1 LEKLEV
7 YTDRFP
13 LLQFRKQVTKFMIFI
28 HLFCKFVIE
37 TKIFE
42 NSTITVIVAN
52 SGVMIFE
59 GSGPPEDKDPFFEQ
73 AENVFLILYILEAVL
88 KIVGKGFIWADD
100 SYLRD
105 AWNIL
110 DFSIV
115 LISVT
120 GKVSTGD
127 EVGGADPAE
136 DAAFSPASLRVFR
149 VLRPLKAISS
159 VKGLKVL
166 MVALFSAMPLLR
178 DTLLILLFF
187 FVIFAIGGC

>member
-1 LEKLEV
+1 MGE
-7 YTDRFP
+7 
-13 LLQFRKQVTKFMIFI
+13 
-28 HLFCKFVIE
+28 
-37 TKIFE
+37 
-42 NSTITVIVAN
+42 
-52 SGVMIFE
+52 
-59 GSGPPEDKDPFFEQ
+59 
-73 AENVFLILYILEAVL
+73 
-88 KIVGKGFIWADD
+88 D

-115 LISVT
+115 LVSIST
-120 GKVSTGD
+120 TFTATDEAAGD
-127 EVGGADPAE
+127 EGSEG
-136 DAAFSPASLRVFR
+136 FSPASLRVFR

-187 FVIFAIGGC
+187 FVIFAIAGC